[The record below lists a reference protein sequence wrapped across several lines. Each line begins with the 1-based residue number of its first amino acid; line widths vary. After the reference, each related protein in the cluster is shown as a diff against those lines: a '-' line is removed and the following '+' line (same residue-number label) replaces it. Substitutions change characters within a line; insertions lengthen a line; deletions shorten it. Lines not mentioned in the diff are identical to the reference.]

1 MRTLGVEEE
10 LLLVDERTGIPM
22 AVAPRALAAA
32 ADSGGAGDPDL
43 GPSVEE
49 EFKQEMLE
57 AQTRPH
63 SSTADLFDE
72 IVAGRALADRLVA
85 PYGAR
90 AVALAMSPLE
100 FVPHPTREP
109 RYGTMMERYGATA
122 RNVLVCGCHV
132 HVGIESREE
141 GVAVLDRIRNW
152 LPVILAL
159 SANSPFSNG
168 DDTGYASYRF
178 AAWHQWQS
186 AGPTEVFG
194 SAAAYEEF
202 ERTLVDTEV
211 ILDHR
216 MIYLDARLPH
226 QQPTVEVRIADVC
239 LDPRDTIVLA
249 AIIRALVD
257 TAVEEWRAGVAPVA
271 VPAAA
276 LRLAEW
282 QAALTGATGRLPHP
296 VHGRGATG
304 ADAVD
309 ALVTHVDRA
318 LTANGDDEL
327 VREGLRRMLES
338 GGGAGL
344 QRRSFGRRGS
354 LLDVVTDAIGVT
366 HAQEAAV
373 LRPPADIRGDAGD
386 ADGETASR
394 EATA

>member
-10 LLLVDERTGIPM
+10 LLLVDERTGIPS
-22 AVAPRALAAA
+22 AVAPRALADAP
-32 ADSGGAGDPDL
+32 DPSESTE
-43 GPSVEE
+43 GPAVEE

-63 SSTADLFDE
+63 TSTRDLFDE
-72 IVAGRALADRLVA
+72 IVAGRALADRLVR

-90 AVALAMSPLE
+90 AVALAMSPME

-132 HVGIESREE
+132 HVGIDSREE
-141 GVAVLDRIRNW
+141 GVGVLDRIRNW

-159 SANSPFSNG
+159 SANSPFANG
-168 DDTGYASYRF
+168 EDTGYASYRF

-194 SAAAYEEF
+194 SAAAYEAF
-202 ERTLVDTEV
+202 ERTLVETEV

-226 QQPTVEVRIADVC
+226 QQPTIEVRISDVC
-239 LDPRDTIVLA
+239 LDPRDTVVLA

-257 TAVEEWRAGVAPVA
+257 TAADEWRNDVAPVA

-282 QAALTGATGRLPHP
+282 QAALTGATDRLPHP
-296 VHGRGATG
+296 AHGRGGTAE
-304 ADAVD
+304 DAVG
-309 ALVTHVDRA
+309 ALVAHVDRA
-318 LTANGDDEL
+318 LVTNGDGEL
-327 VREGLRRMLES
+327 VRTGLRRMLDE
-338 GGGAGL
+338 GGGAGI
-344 QRRSFGRRGS
+344 QRRAFSRRGS
-354 LLDVVTDAIGVT
+354 LLDVVTEAIRVT
-366 HAQEAAV
+366 HAHDAA
-373 LRPPADIRGDAGD
+373 
-386 ADGETASR
+386 ADGTMGR
-394 EATA
+394 EATG

>member
-22 AVAPRALAAA
+22 AVAPQALADATEA
-32 ADSGGAGDPDL
+32 LDPDD
-43 GPSVEE
+43 GPGVEE

-63 SSTADLFDE
+63 ESTRDLFDE
-72 IVAGRALADRLVA
+72 IVAGRALADRLVRRF
-85 PYGAR
+85 GAR
-90 AVALAMSPLE
+90 AVALAMSPME
-100 FVPHPTREP
+100 FVPHPTPEP

-132 HVGIESREE
+132 HVGINSREE
-141 GVAVLDRIRNW
+141 GVAILDRIRNW
-152 LPVILAL
+152 LPAILAL
-159 SANSPFSNG
+159 SANSPFADG
-168 DDTGYASYRF
+168 EDTGYASYRF

-194 SAAAYEEF
+194 SAAAYEAF
-202 ERTLVDTEV
+202 ERVLVETEV
-211 ILDHR
+211 ILDRR

-257 TAVEEWRAGVAPVA
+257 TAVDEWQKEVAPVA

-282 QAALTGATGRLPHP
+282 QAALTGAIGRLPHP
-296 VHGRGATG
+296 VHGRGGTA
-304 ADAVD
+304 ADAVG
-309 ALVTHVDRA
+309 ALVDHVGPA
-318 LTANGDDEL
+318 LAANGDDEL
-327 VREGLRRMLES
+327 VRSGLKRMLAD
-338 GGGAGL
+338 GGGAGI
-344 QRRSFGRRGS
+344 QRRAYSRRGS
-354 LLDVVTDAIGVT
+354 LLDVVTDAIRVT
-366 HAQEAAV
+366 HAQEAA
-373 LRPPADIRGDAGD
+373 R
-386 ADGETASR
+386 
-394 EATA
+394 

>member
-10 LLLVDERTGIPM
+10 LLLVDERTGIPVP
-22 AVAPRALAAA
+22 VAPRAI
-32 ADSGGAGDPDL
+32 ADAGPSGSGTPDETHL

-49 EFKQEMLE
+49 EFKEEMLE

-63 SSTADLFDE
+63 ESTADLFDE
-72 IVAGRALADRLVA
+72 IVAGRALADRLVR

-90 AVALAMSPLE
+90 AVALAMSPME

-141 GVAVLDRIRNW
+141 GVAILDRIRNW

-159 SANSPFSNG
+159 SANSPFANG

-211 ILDHR
+211 ILDRR
-216 MIYLDARLPH
+216 MIYLDARLPN

-249 AIIRALVD
+249 AIVRALVD
-257 TAVEEWRAGVAPVA
+257 TAVAEWHDNVAPVK

-282 QAALTGATGRLPHP
+282 QAALTGAAGRLPHP
-296 VHGRGATG
+296 VHGRGGTAE
-304 ADAVD
+304 DAVS
-309 ALVTHVDRA
+309 ALVSHVDRA
-318 LTANGDDEL
+318 LSANGDGEL
-327 VREGLRRMLES
+327 VRSGLRRMLGS

-344 QRRSFGRRGS
+344 QRLSFGRSGS
-354 LLDVVTDAIGVT
+354 LLDVVMDAIRVT
-366 HAQEAAV
+366 HAQE
-373 LRPPADIRGDAGD
+373 
-386 ADGETASR
+386 DGRAR
-394 EATA
+394 A

>member
-10 LLLVDERTGIPM
+10 LLLVDEHTGIPM
-22 AVAPRALAAA
+22 PVAPRAI
-32 ADSGGAGDPDL
+32 ADAPDWTASSE
-43 GPSVEE
+43 GPGVEE
-49 EFKQEMLE
+49 EFKEEMLE

-63 SSTADLFDE
+63 TSTRALFDE
-72 IVAGRALADRLVA
+72 IVAGRALADRLVK

-90 AVALAMSPLE
+90 AVALAMSPMA

-109 RYGTMMERYGATA
+109 RYSTMMERYGATA
-122 RNVLVCGCHV
+122 QHVLVCGCHV

-159 SANSPFSNG
+159 SANSPFANG

-202 ERTLVDTEV
+202 ERMLVETEV
-211 ILDHR
+211 ILDRR

-249 AIIRALVD
+249 AIVRALVD
-257 TAVEEWRAGVAPVA
+257 TAADEWRRGIAPVA

-296 VHGRGATG
+296 VHGRGGTG
-304 ADAVD
+304 ADAVA
-309 ALVTHVDRA
+309 ALVEHVGPA
-318 LTANGDDEL
+318 LEANGDDDL
-327 VREGLRRMLES
+327 VRSGLERMLED
-338 GGGAGL
+338 GGGAGV
-344 QRRSFGRRGS
+344 QRRAYSRSGS
-354 LLDVVTDAIGVT
+354 LLEVVTEAIRVT
-366 HAQEAAV
+366 HAQ
-373 LRPPADIRGDAGD
+373 AG
-386 ADGETASR
+386 A
-394 EATA
+394 

>member
-22 AVAPRALAAA
+22 AVAPQALA
-32 ADSGGAGDPDL
+32 DTSEPVDPDD
-43 GPSVEE
+43 GPGVEE

-63 SSTADLFDE
+63 ESTRDLFDE
-72 IVAGRALADRLVA
+72 IVAGRALADRLVRRF
-85 PYGAR
+85 GAR
-90 AVALAMSPLE
+90 AVALAMSPME

-132 HVGIESREE
+132 HVGISSREE
-141 GVAVLDRIRNW
+141 GVAILDRIRNW

-159 SANSPFSNG
+159 SANSPFANG

-194 SAAAYEEF
+194 SAAAYEAF
-202 ERTLVDTEV
+202 ERVLVETEV

-257 TAVEEWRAGVAPVA
+257 TAVDEWQNQVAPVA

-282 QAALTGATGRLPHP
+282 QAALTGAIGRLPHP
-296 VHGRGATG
+296 VHGRGGTAEEAVG
-304 ADAVD
+304 ALAD
-309 ALVTHVDRA
+309 HVSRA
-318 LTANGDDEL
+318 LTANGDSEL
-327 VREGLRRMLES
+327 VQSGLKRILEN

-344 QRRSFGRRGS
+344 QRQAFSRRGS
-354 LLDVVTDAIGVT
+354 LLDVVTDAIRVT
-366 HAQEAAV
+366 HAQ
-373 LRPPADIRGDAGD
+373 
-386 ADGETASR
+386 
-394 EATA
+394 

>member
-22 AVAPRALAAA
+22 AVAPQAVADAPDWAAST
-32 ADSGGAGDPDL
+32 SGPG
-43 GPSVEE
+43 VEE
-49 EFKQEMLE
+49 EFKEEMLE

-63 SSTADLFDE
+63 ESAADLFDE
-72 IVAGRALADRLVA
+72 IVAGRALADRLVK

-90 AVALAMSPLE
+90 AVALAMSPMS

-132 HVGIESREE
+132 HVGIDSRDE
-141 GVAVLDRIRNW
+141 GVAVMDRIRNW

-159 SANSPFSNG
+159 SANSPFANG

-194 SAAAYEEF
+194 SVAAYEEF
-202 ERTLVDTEV
+202 ERILVATEV
-211 ILDHR
+211 ILDRR

-226 QQPTVEVRIADVC
+226 QLPTVEVRIADVC

-249 AIIRALVD
+249 ALIRALVD
-257 TAVEEWRAGVAPVA
+257 TAVDEWQHDVAPVA

-282 QAALTGATGRLPHP
+282 QAALTGAAGRLPHP
-296 VHGRGATG
+296 EHGRGGTA
-304 ADAVD
+304 ADAVA
-309 ALVTHVDRA
+309 ALVAHVDRA
-318 LTANGDDEL
+318 LGANGDREL
-327 VREGLRRMLES
+327 VRSGLKRMLEN
-338 GGGAGL
+338 GGGAGI
-344 QRRSFGRRGS
+344 QRRAFGVRGS
-354 LLDVVTDAIGVT
+354 LLDVVTDALRVT
-366 HAQEAAV
+366 HAQEAA
-373 LRPPADIRGDAGD
+373 GHGT
-386 ADGETASR
+386 G
-394 EATA
+394 

>member
-22 AVAPRALAAA
+22 AVAPRALADAPDP
-32 ADSGGAGDPDL
+32 ADSAT

-63 SSTADLFDE
+63 ESTVDLFDE
-72 IVAGRALADRLVA
+72 IVAGRALADRLVR

-90 AVALAMSPLE
+90 AVALAMSPME

-132 HVGIESREE
+132 HVGIGSREE
-141 GVAVLDRIRNW
+141 GVAILDRIRNW

-159 SANSPFSNG
+159 SANSPFANG

-194 SAAAYEEF
+194 SAAAYEAF
-202 ERTLVDTEV
+202 ERMLVETEV
-211 ILDHR
+211 ILDRR

-249 AIIRALVD
+249 VLIRALVD
-257 TAVEEWRAGVAPVA
+257 TAVEEWHDGVAPVS

-282 QAALTGATGRLPHP
+282 QAALTGAIGRLPHP
-296 VHGRGATG
+296 AHGRGGTAD
-304 ADAVD
+304 DAVG
-309 ALVTHVDRA
+309 ALVAHVDRA
-318 LTANGDDEL
+318 LNRNGDGDL
-327 VREGLRRMLES
+327 VRSGLKRMLEN
-338 GGGAGL
+338 GGGAGI
-344 QRRSFGRRGS
+344 QRRAFSRRGS
-354 LLDVVTDAIGVT
+354 LLDVVTEAIRVT
-366 HAQEAAV
+366 HAQEA
-373 LRPPADIRGDAGD
+373 G
-386 ADGETASR
+386 SR
-394 EATA
+394 EAVG

>member
-22 AVAPRALAAA
+22 AVAPRALEDA
-32 ADSGGAGDPDL
+32 PDWAESTE
-43 GPSVEE
+43 GPGVEE
-49 EFKQEMLE
+49 EFKEEMLE

-63 SSTADLFDE
+63 ESALDLFDE
-72 IVAGRALADRLVA
+72 IVAGRALADRLVK

-90 AVALAMSPLE
+90 AVALAMSPMA

-132 HVGIESREE
+132 HVGINSREE
-141 GVAVLDRIRNW
+141 GVAILDRIRNW

-159 SANSPFSNG
+159 SANSPFANG

-194 SAAAYEEF
+194 SAAAYEAF
-202 ERTLVDTEV
+202 ERMLVDTEV
-211 ILDHR
+211 ILDRR

-226 QQPTVEVRIADVC
+226 QQPTVEVRVADVC

-257 TAVEEWRAGVAPVA
+257 TAVDEWRHDVAPVA

-282 QAALTGATGRLPHP
+282 QAALTGAAGRLPHP
-296 VHGRGATG
+296 VHGRGGTA
-304 ADAVD
+304 ADAVA
-309 ALVTHVDRA
+309 ALVAHVDRA
-318 LTANGDDEL
+318 LASNGDGEL
-327 VREGLRRMLES
+327 VRSGLKRMLEN
-338 GGGAGL
+338 GGGAGI
-344 QRRSFGRRGS
+344 QRRAYSRRGS
-354 LLDVVTDAIGVT
+354 LLDVVMDAIRVT
-366 HAQEAAV
+366 HVQKAAGDGGAAGREAA
-373 LRPPADIRGDAGD
+373 G
-386 ADGETASR
+386 
-394 EATA
+394 